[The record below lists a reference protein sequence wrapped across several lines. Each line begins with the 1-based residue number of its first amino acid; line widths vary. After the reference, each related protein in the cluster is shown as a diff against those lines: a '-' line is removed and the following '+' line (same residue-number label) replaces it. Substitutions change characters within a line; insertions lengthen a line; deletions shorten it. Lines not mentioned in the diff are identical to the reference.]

1 MQFVANPG
9 ILQREV
15 DVTRDTSKKELHLI
29 MRVLVP
35 VLTLVE
41 SLENEMNLHVI
52 LHTRLQSLDAKVE
65 SAVQL
70 SWAADC
76 SAKLLDCTSTSRL
89 IAVGSKKRL
98 GEFVDEGLSVISLS
112 RSHIIR
118 RTSTSITIR
127 EVALNKTGDMYMA
140 RPLASCIQCC

>member
-1 MQFVANPG
+1 
-9 ILQREV
+9 
-15 DVTRDTSKKELHLI
+15 
-29 MRVLVP
+29 
-35 VLTLVE
+35 
-41 SLENEMNLHVI
+41 MNFYVI

-118 RTSTSITIR
+118 RITIR

>member
-15 DVTRDTSKKELHLI
+15 DVIRDTREKELHLI

-89 IAVGSKKRL
+89 IAVAVKKGWVSLWMKDYQSYRR
-98 GEFVDEGLSVISLS
+98 VD
-112 RSHIIR
+112 H
-118 RTSTSITIR
+118 TSFGVLQLEKLR
-127 EVALNKTGDMYMA
+127 
-140 RPLASCIQCC
+140 

>member
-118 RTSTSITIR
+118 RITIR

>member
-1 MQFVANPG
+1 
-9 ILQREV
+9 
-15 DVTRDTSKKELHLI
+15 
-29 MRVLVP
+29 
-35 VLTLVE
+35 
-41 SLENEMNLHVI
+41 MNLHVI

-76 SAKLLDCTSTSRL
+76 SAKLLDCTRTSRL

-118 RTSTSITIR
+118 RITIR

>member
-1 MQFVANPG
+1 
-9 ILQREV
+9 
-15 DVTRDTSKKELHLI
+15 
-29 MRVLVP
+29 
-35 VLTLVE
+35 
-41 SLENEMNLHVI
+41 MNLHVI

-76 SAKLLDCTSTSRL
+76 SAKLLDCTSTSTSRL
-89 IAVGSKKRL
+89 IAVDSKKRL
-98 GEFVDEGLSVISLS
+98 DEFVDEGLSVISLS

-118 RTSTSITIR
+118 RITIR

-140 RPLASCIQCC
+140 RPLVSCTQCC